1 MKLFGRQ
8 DVLLIGALTTALIV
22 IFSAPISRAL
32 DYARE
37 IERQSGLTLMPALVL
52 LTVAFAFH
60 QYRRISEEH
69 ARAAAAEVATK
80 AAHHRAEELERL
92 VGFGQAL
99 GRALDFDSIRVA
111 IGQHLSA
118 LTGTDKV
125 WVLVREGTEW
135 QALAG
140 DTRGA
145 EEVLHW
151 GDIAEQLLASG
162 TSDKTSTQISQSRAI
177 GFPLIVG
184 GSALGVL
191 GVRPDQGMLAAD
203 KRRIVEAAAA
213 LLAVSIKNAQL
224 FREVRENSV
233 RDALTGCF
241 TRGHALDVVDAELRR
256 ARRSQTPVSMIMFDL
271 DHFKDVNDRH
281 GHLCGDAVLSAVGK
295 RMKEVLRGSDLK
307 CRYGGEEFLV
317 LLPETPLHGARR
329 VAETLRR
336 EIADRP
342 VPWSGEALTITAS
355 FGLAQTLPGE
365 VNVQAV
371 IARAD
376 QALYRAKD
384 DGRNCVRIAAETP
397 TLMSERPGSG
407 VRGPGSAHEGTALF
421 SSGSQ
426 IPGPE
431 SR

>member
-37 IERQSGLTLMPALVL
+37 IERQSGLTLMPALLL

-60 QYRRISEEH
+60 QYRRNSEKH
-69 ARAAAAEVATK
+69 AKAAAAELATK
-80 AAHHRAEELERL
+80 AAQHRAEELERL
-92 VGFGQAL
+92 VAFGQAL

-111 IGQHLSA
+111 IGQHMAA
-118 LTGTDKV
+118 LAGTDKL

-135 QALAG
+135 QSLAG

-145 EEVLHW
+145 EEVLQW

-162 TSDKTSTQISQSRAI
+162 STDKTPTQPTQPQAV

-184 GSALGVL
+184 GTAMGVL
-191 GVRPDQGMLAAD
+191 GVRPDHGMLATD

-271 DHFKDVNDRH
+271 DHFKDLNDRH
-281 GHLCGDAVLSAVGK
+281 GHLCGDAVLSTVGK

-336 EIADRP
+336 EIAERP

-376 QALYRAKD
+376 QALHRAKD
-384 DGRNCVRIAAETP
+384 DGRNCVRIAAETA
-397 TLMSERPGSG
+397 TLIAARPGSG
-407 VRGPGSAHEGTALF
+407 VQGPGPSH
-421 SSGSQ
+421 
-426 IPGPE
+426 
-431 SR
+431 

>member
-8 DVLLIGALTTALIV
+8 DLLLIGALTTALIV
-22 IFSAPISRAL
+22 IFSSPITRLL

-37 IERQSGLTLMPALVL
+37 IERQSGLSLLPALVL
-52 LTVAFAFH
+52 LTVAFLFH
-60 QYRRISEEH
+60 QYRRNH
-69 ARAAAAEVATK
+69 HDQAKAAAAEIATK
-80 AAHHRAEELERL
+80 AAQHRADELERL
-92 VGFGQAL
+92 VAFGQAL
-99 GRALDFDSIRVA
+99 GRALDFESIRVA

-118 LTGTDKV
+118 LAGTDNL

-145 EEVLHW
+145 EGVLQW
-151 GDIAEQLLASG
+151 GDIAERLLASG
-162 TSDKTSTQISQSRAI
+162 EADKTPTQLSESLAI
-177 GFPLIVG
+177 GIPLIVG
-184 GSALGVL
+184 GTAMGVL
-191 GVRPDQGMLAAD
+191 GVRLEHGVLPAD
-203 KRRIVEAAAA
+203 KRRIIEAAAA
-213 LLAVSIKNAQL
+213 LLAVSVKNAQL
-224 FREVRENSV
+224 FREVKENSV

-241 TRGHALDVVDAELRR
+241 TRGPALDVIDAELRR

-329 VAETLRR
+329 VAETLRK

-342 VPWSGEALTITAS
+342 VTWSGEAVTVTAS

-384 DGRNCVRIAAETP
+384 DGRNCVRIAAETA
-397 TLMSERPGSG
+397 TLIADDSNRQNRVS
-407 VRGPGSAHEGTALF
+407 
-421 SSGSQ
+421 
-426 IPGPE
+426 
-431 SR
+431 

>member
-1 MKLFGRQ
+1 MKIFGRQ
-8 DVLLIGALTTALIV
+8 DILLIAALTTALMIV
-22 IFSAPISRAL
+22 FSSSISRGL

-52 LTVAFAFH
+52 LTGAFFFH
-60 QYRRISEEH
+60 QYRRNHQQMAKAE
-69 ARAAAAEVATK
+69 AAMLATK
-80 AAHHRAEELERL
+80 DAEHRAEELERL

-99 GRALDFDSIRVA
+99 GRALDFESIRVA
-111 IGQHLSA
+111 VGQHLPA
-118 LTGTDKV
+118 LAGTDKV
-125 WVLVREGTEW
+125 WVLVQQGSEW
-135 QALAG
+135 QALSG

-145 EEVLHW
+145 EDVLKW
-151 GDIAEQLLASG
+151 GDLAQELLSSGAERTPNTL
-162 TSDKTSTQISQSRAI
+162 TEPRAI

-184 GSALGVL
+184 GSAMGVL
-191 GVRPDQGMLAAD
+191 GVRPASGALAAD
-203 KRRIVEAAAA
+203 RRRIIEAAAA

-224 FREVRENSV
+224 FREVKDNSV
-233 RDALTGCF
+233 KDALTGCF
-241 TRGHALDVVDAELRR
+241 TRGHSLDMIDAELRR

-271 DHFKDVNDRH
+271 DHFKDVNDRY
-281 GHLCGDAVLSAVGK
+281 GHLCGDAVLNAVGK

-336 EIADRP
+336 EIAERP
-342 VPWSGEALTITAS
+342 VPWAGEGLTVTAS
-355 FGLAQTLPGE
+355 FGLAQTMPGE

-384 DGRNCVRIAAETP
+384 DGRNCVRIAAETA
-397 TLMSERPGSG
+397 TLVADETNRHNRVG
-407 VRGPGSAHEGTALF
+407 
-421 SSGSQ
+421 
-426 IPGPE
+426 
-431 SR
+431 